1 VIQSIFLPHC
11 WVCERRFIDSN
22 PPGEVTKNL
31 HHIVPKAAGGEDGP
45 VVSICSDHHDALH
58 KIALRM
64 AAKKP
69 HFDLVNQET
78 DAQKKKLYWLATVVH
93 NAFAATKGDPN
104 KKVIAT
110 VELNRKQ
117 QDMVAQLMGVYPAAK
132 SREAILTLAL
142 EALFSKHFSKK

>member
-1 VIQSIFLPHC
+1 MTQSIFLQHC
-11 WVCERRFIDSN
+11 WICERRFIDSN
-22 PPGEVTKNL
+22 PPGIVTKNR
-31 HHIVPKAAGGEDGP
+31 HHIVPCAAGGRDGP
-45 VVSICSDHHDALH
+45 TVDVCSDHHDALH

-69 HFDLVNQET
+69 YFDLVNQET

-104 KKVIAT
+104 KKAVAM
-110 VELNRKQ
+110 VELDRKQ
-117 QDMVAQLMGVYPAAK
+117 QDMVAQLMGVYPKAT

>member
-1 VIQSIFLPHC
+1 
-11 WVCERRFIDSN
+11 
-22 PPGEVTKNL
+22 
-31 HHIVPKAAGGEDGP
+31 
-45 VVSICSDHHDALH
+45 
-58 KIALRM
+58 M

-69 HFDLVNQET
+69 YFDLVNQET
-78 DAQKKKLYWLATVVH
+78 DEQKKKLYWLATVVH

-104 KKVIAT
+104 KKAIAT

-117 QDMVAQLMGVYPAAK
+117 QDMVAQLMGVYPKAK

>member
-1 VIQSIFLPHC
+1 MIQSIFSDKC
-11 WVCERRFIDSN
+11 WICDVRFRCSN
-22 PPGEVTKNL
+22 PPGPATLER
-31 HHIVPKAAGGEDGP
+31 HHIVPRAAGGEDGP
-45 VVSICSDHHDALH
+45 TVDICETHHQTLH

-69 HFDLVNQET
+69 YFDLVNQET

-110 VELNRKQ
+110 VELDRKR
-117 QDMVAQLMGVYPAAK
+117 QDMITQLMGVYPQAK
-132 SREAILTLAL
+132 SREALLTLAL